1 MWTIVVV
8 SGPHSLV
15 HRVLLEADSNQNR
28 KVGNSLISLVWD
40 HPPFNRPPLLV
51 RRYWA
56 PSGHCGSIPG
66 QPLRVR
72 GTKLLLDTLIDEIAV
87 TLERLAL
94 VSQST

>member
-51 RRYWA
+51 R
-56 PSGHCGSIPG
+56 
-66 QPLRVR
+66 
-72 GTKLLLDTLIDEIAV
+72 
-87 TLERLAL
+87 
-94 VSQST
+94 